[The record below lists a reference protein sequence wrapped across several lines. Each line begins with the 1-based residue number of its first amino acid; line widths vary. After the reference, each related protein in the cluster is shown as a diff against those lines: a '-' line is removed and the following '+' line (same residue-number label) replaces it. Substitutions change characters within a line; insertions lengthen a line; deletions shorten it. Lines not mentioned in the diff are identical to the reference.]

1 MKHTSMQHLDTE
13 DIQRESFKAVN
24 VKSLQ
29 STEIQ
34 QSKNKLKDLKKNS
47 AVGFL
52 LYILNLVRLIK
63 FSKKQKK
70 KKLTV
75 SYLI

>member
-1 MKHTSMQHLDTE
+1 MKVIAIDRDPT
-13 DIQRESFKAVN
+13 
-24 VKSLQ
+24 VKKQ
-29 STEIQ
+29 AERF
-34 QSKNKLKDLKKNS
+34 KKNT